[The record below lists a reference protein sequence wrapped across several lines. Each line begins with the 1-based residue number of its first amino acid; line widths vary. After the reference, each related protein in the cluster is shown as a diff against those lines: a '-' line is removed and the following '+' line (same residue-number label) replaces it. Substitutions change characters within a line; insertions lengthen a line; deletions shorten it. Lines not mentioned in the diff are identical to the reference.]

1 MKKKTEKK
9 IKIKYS
15 RLAGALLVL
24 GVLALAVS
32 GSFAAYTSFNSVKR
46 VVSTGTQSDTM
57 FSSNYLSLLNLNDE
71 AYPAK
76 RIPFSDTETG
86 TFTVLVCN
94 YVWGNESLYNPKK
107 ITYTVTAQILSMDG
121 GSLPDD
127 ITGVKM
133 NDSDFSASRVCTLAN
148 EVLDSSSAKRNNY
161 KFEIPAALKNKIKIQ
176 MTAEPSDDDSKKAV
190 NNQKLAAIFSFAEY
204 KATKNW
210 TGHFLDSTDRSPNDY
225 DAFNYEISG
234 NGAGTV
240 TVTWDENSLQLS
252 KWATNGKQ
260 KSGSYTFTVDDS
272 TMAVQFQFYRN
283 PEDTLIDT
291 LIDTKNWADLE
302 KLVTVTFKEAKK
314 VDENVQK

>member
-1 MKKKTEKK
+1 MKKKTGEK

-76 RIPFSDTETG
+76 RIPFLNADGTS

-94 YVWGNESLYNPKK
+94 YVWGDEKLYNPKD
-107 ITYTVTAQILSMDG
+107 ITYTVTAQLLSMDG
-121 GSLPDD
+121 GSLPGD
-127 ITGVKM
+127 ITGVKI
-133 NDSDFSASRVCTLAN
+133 NNQFFNTDGRLTLPN
-148 EVLDSSSAKRNNY
+148 EVLNFGSAKRKEY

-176 MTAEPSDDDSKKAV
+176 MTAEPSNDDSKKTV

-210 TGHFLDSTDRSPNDY
+210 TGHFLDSTTKRTPNAY

-240 TVTWDENSLQLS
+240 TVTWENSLQLS
-252 KWATNGKQ
+252 KWAINGEQ
-260 KSGSYTFTVDDS
+260 KSSLYTFTVDDS
-272 TMAVQFQFYRN
+272 TTAVQFQFYRN
-283 PEDTLIDT
+283 PKEKLSDTIS
-291 LIDTKNWADLE
+291 WAELE
-302 KLVTVTFKEAKK
+302 KLVTVTFEEAKK

>member
-94 YVWGNESLYNPKK
+94 YVWGDESLYNPKK
-107 ITYTVTAQILSMDG
+107 ITYTVTAQLLSTDG

-127 ITGVKM
+127 ITGIKI
-133 NDSDFSASRVCTLAN
+133 NNQSFDTDGRWTLLK
-148 EVLDSSSAKRNNY
+148 EVLDSGSAKRNNY
-161 KFEIPAALKNKIKIQ
+161 KFEIPAVLKNKIKIQ

-204 KATKNW
+204 EATKNW
-210 TGHFLDSTDRSPNDY
+210 TGHFLDSATNRTPNDY

-240 TVTWDENSLQLS
+240 TVTWEKSLQLS
-252 KWATNGKQ
+252 KWATNGEQ
-260 KSGSYTFTVDDS
+260 ESNSYTFTVDDS
-272 TMAVQFQFYRN
+272 TRAVQFYRN
-283 PEDTLIDT
+283 PKDMLSDTIS
-291 LIDTKNWADLE
+291 WADLE